1 MGVLWV
7 IHLFDKI
14 ADSIYFLVSRSF
26 DSNITFIQSGDYHV
40 LVDAGTGM
48 NYHALDKDLQGLG
61 SSLSQLT
68 DIVLTHSHI
77 DHIGGVIP
85 IVESGNPKIHLHKA
99 EGEPINEGNMSQTLS
114 DTFGVDLPPLKIE
127 GLLEEGSILE
137 FGDITM
143 QVYHTP
149 GHSLGSICLD
159 ILETGILITGDTLF
173 PGGSFGR
180 TDFPTGDERALVE
193 SLRRISEMTF
203 EIGLPGHMNAMK
215 FNAKKSALASYQMA
229 KSMFRL

>member
-1 MGVLWV
+1 MIQV
-7 IHLFDKI
+7 FDKI

-26 DSNITFIQSGDYHV
+26 DSNITFIQSGDHHI
-40 LVDAGTGM
+40 LIDTGTGM
-48 NYHALDKDLQGLG
+48 NYHALDKDLQNLG

-68 DIVLTHSHI
+68 DIILTHSHI

-85 IVESGNPKIHLHKA
+85 ILESGTPKIHLHKA
-99 EGEPINEGNMSQTLS
+99 EAEPINKGNMNQTLS

-127 GLLEEGSILE
+127 GILEEGTILE
-137 FGDITM
+137 FGDIKM
-143 QVYHTP
+143 KVAHTP

-159 ILETGILITGDTLF
+159 ILNTGILITGDTLF

-193 SLRRISEMTF
+193 SLKRISEMSF
-203 EIGLPGHMNAMK
+203 EIGLPGHMQAMK
-215 FNAKKSALASYQMA
+215 FNAKKSALASYKMA
-229 KSMFRL
+229 KTMFRM

>member
-1 MGVLWV
+1 M
-7 IHLFDKI
+7 FDKI
-14 ADSIYFLVSRSF
+14 ADSIYFLVSRSM
-26 DSNITFIQSGDYHV
+26 DSNITFIQSGDHHV
-40 LVDAGTGM
+40 LVDTGTGM
-48 NYHALDKDLQGLG
+48 NYHALDKELQNLG

-85 IVESGNPKIHLHKA
+85 IVEEGSPKIHLHRA

-137 FGDITM
+137 FGDVKM
-143 QVYHTP
+143 EVYHTP
-149 GHSLGSICLD
+149 GHSLGSICLM
-159 ILETGILITGDTLF
+159 ILDTGILITGDTLF

-180 TDFPTGDERALVE
+180 TDFPTGDERALVA
-193 SLRRISEMTF
+193 SLKRISEMTF
-203 EIGLPGHMNAMK
+203 EIGLPGHMHAMK
-215 FNAKKSALASYQMA
+215 FNAQKSAHSSYQMA
-229 KSMFRL
+229 KSMFRM

>member
-1 MGVLWV
+1 M
-7 IHLFDKI
+7 ISMFDKI
-14 ADSIYFLVSRSF
+14 ADSIYFLVSRSM
-26 DSNITFIQSGDYHV
+26 DSNITFIQSGDHHV
-40 LVDAGTGM
+40 LVDTGTGM
-48 NYHALDKDLQGLG
+48 NYHALDKELQNLG

-85 IVESGNPKIHLHKA
+85 IVEEGSPKIHLHRA

-137 FGDITM
+137 FGDVKM
-143 QVYHTP
+143 EVYHTP
-149 GHSLGSICLD
+149 GHSLGSICLM
-159 ILETGILITGDTLF
+159 ILDTGILITGDTLF

-180 TDFPTGDERALVE
+180 TDFPTGDERALVA
-193 SLRRISEMTF
+193 SLKRISEMTF
-203 EIGLPGHMNAMK
+203 EIGLPGHMHAMK
-215 FNAKKSALASYQMA
+215 FNAQKSAHSSYQMA
-229 KSMFRL
+229 KSMFRM